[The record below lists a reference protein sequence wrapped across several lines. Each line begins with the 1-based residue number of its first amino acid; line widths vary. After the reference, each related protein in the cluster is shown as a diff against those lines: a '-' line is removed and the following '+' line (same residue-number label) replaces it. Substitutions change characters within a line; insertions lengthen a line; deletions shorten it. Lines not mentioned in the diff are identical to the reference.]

1 MMGQLLRGSQTSFY
15 GQIIVFRKVSLR
27 PQNRWIA
34 PALSPLPQ
42 DCATCMLCVLRVE
55 FTEQQ
60 AT

>member
-1 MMGQLLRGSQTSFY
+1 MGQLSRGSQTSFY

-27 PQNRWIA
+27 PQKPRIA
-34 PALSPLPQ
+34 PPLSPLPQ
-42 DCATCMLCVLRVE
+42 DCAKCVLCVLRVE